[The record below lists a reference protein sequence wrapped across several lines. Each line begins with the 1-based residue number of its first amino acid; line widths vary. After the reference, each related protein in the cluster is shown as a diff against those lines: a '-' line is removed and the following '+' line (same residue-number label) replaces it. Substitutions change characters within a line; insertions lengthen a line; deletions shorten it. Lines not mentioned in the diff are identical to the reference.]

1 MLGPLEVVVDGA
13 PLVVDTR
20 KAQAILA
27 LLVVDR
33 RPFAREEL
41 AALLWP
47 EADDMSARGALRRT
61 LSVLRAALGD
71 RWLVVDRTSV
81 RLEDGGLHVDLR
93 VVERAAESSDLRA
106 LRQAADAARGPLLA
120 GFSLRDSPDFDD
132 WRAMRATGAERTVA
146 LVLDRLV
153 AAAEAAGD
161 TALAIDAAGRRVDL
175 DPLDEAAHRRLMG
188 LLARTGDRAAAI
200 RQYRACVATLD
211 RELGVAPL
219 AETTDL
225 YEAIRDARIPA
236 EAPASPSPT
245 AVEPAPA
252 AARPGLPMVGRDE
265 ELATVLAA
273 RRDAATDGRLLL
285 VTGEAGIGK
294 SRLLEAVVEAVG
306 GEGGARGRSSR
317 AATRPRRR
325 SRTGRSS
332 RCSGRGWRSRA
343 PTARIGR
350 LPPRT
355 LAELDRLV
363 AMPGVKAA
371 PVVQGHDDAAAGTRL
386 VEAVADG
393 LTALA
398 TDDGRGA
405 GLVALEDVQWADE
418 ASRAALAWLV
428 RRLAGTAAR
437 RPARLAA
444 GGPRRGGSLV
454 RGRAWPRCPAYATS
468 TSGAS
473 TGRP

>member
-1 MLGPLEVVVDGA
+1 MVGRRANEPPGGLRIRVLGPLEVVVDGA

-81 RLEDGGLHVDLR
+81 QLEDAGLLVDLR
-93 VVERAAESSDLRA
+93 LVERAAGSSELRL

-120 GFSLRDSPDFDD
+120 GFSLRDSPEFDD

-153 AAAEAAGD
+153 ASAEAAGD

-225 YEAIRDARIPA
+225 YEAIRDARIPGK
-236 EAPASPSPT
+236 APASPTPA

-252 AARPGLPMVGRDE
+252 TARPGLPMVGRDE
-265 ELATVLAA
+265 ELAAVLGA
-273 RRDAATDGRLLL
+273 RRDAAIDGRLLL

-294 SRLLEAVVEAVG
+294 SRLLEAVVEAIGAGWRPAARRALLRGRG
-306 GEGGARGRSSR
+306 GDRLRADRLAPPGGAGAAGRRGPDR
-317 AATRPRRR
+317 AA
-325 SRTGRSS
+325 S
-332 RCSGRGWRSRA
+332 
-343 PTARIGR
+343 
-350 LPPRT
+350 
-355 LAELDRLV
+355 AE
-363 AMPGVKAA
+363 
-371 PVVQGHDDAAAGTRL
+371 DA
-386 VEAVADG
+386 
-393 LTALA
+393 
-398 TDDGRGA
+398 RGA
-405 GLVALEDVQWADE
+405 GP
-418 ASRAALAWLV
+418 
-428 RRLAGTAAR
+428 AGRHAR
-437 RPARLAA
+437 RQGGA
-444 GGPRRGGSLV
+444 GGPGARRRGGGHAPRRSGRRGPHRPGDRR
-454 RGRAWPRCPAYATS
+454 RGRRA
-468 TSGAS
+468 
-473 TGRP
+473 GRR